1 MSDGC
6 CCGSPAGAHTT
17 VVDLN
22 WLRAFLAVVDHG
34 GFAAASV
41 HLYRSQGRISSYIAA
56 LERDLGVQLFDRHQR
71 PVRLTA
77 AGEVFVEHARSV
89 VGGLETGRAAIAA
102 VETRLRGDVALAT
115 YPSAGATYVPEVLR
129 RFSQDFPGIRPELF
143 EYGAHGIDLAL
154 DEGSALVAI
163 RPTLPPPPQTLAL
176 DSELLWREP
185 MCVVVRDGHALAGQ
199 DVADLT
205 ALDGERFVITGRS
218 LHYDT
223 EAFRL
228 LANVDVKPKVAFVSD
243 QPQTLVGLVRNELA
257 VGFTNRL
264 ALENT
269 RTDGVSVIDV
279 SPPLHRD
286 VSVYWTSAVE
296 AYPAAKA
303 LLETVRRTPAPPT
316 TTDLRGPSF
325 H

>member
-1 MSDGC
+1 ME
-6 CCGSPAGAHTT
+6 
-17 VVDLN
+17 LN

-56 LERDLGVQLFDRHQR
+56 LERELGVQLFDRHQR

-77 AGEVFVEHARSV
+77 AGEVFIGHARSV
-89 VGGLETGRAAIAA
+89 VGDLEAGRAAIAA
-102 VETRLRGDVALAT
+102 VETLVRGDVALAT

-129 RFSQDFPGIRPELF
+129 RFSRDFPGIRPELF
-143 EYGAHGIDLAL
+143 EYGVHGIDLAL

-176 DSELLWREP
+176 ETELLWREP
-185 MCVVVRDGHALAGQ
+185 MCVVVPEAHRLADHEVAGLTELHGEQLVVSGHNL
-199 DVADLT
+199 
-205 ALDGERFVITGRS
+205 R
-218 LHYDT
+218 YDT

-228 LANVDVKPKVAFVSD
+228 LTSEGIEPKVAFLSD
-243 QPQTLVGLVRNELA
+243 QPQTLVGLVRKELA

-264 ALENT
+264 ALESA

-279 SPPLHRD
+279 SPSLHRE
-286 VSVYWTSAVE
+286 VSVYWTSVIQAS
-296 AYPAAKA
+296 PAAMA
-303 LLETVRRTPAPPT
+303 LLETVRRTPSPPT

>member
-1 MSDGC
+1 M
-6 CCGSPAGAHTT
+6 HTT
-17 VVDLN
+17 VVELN
-22 WLRAFLAVVDHG
+22 WLRTFVAVADHG

-56 LERDLGVQLFDRHQR
+56 LERDLGVQLFDRRQR

-77 AGEVFVEHARSV
+77 AGEVFIDHARSV
-89 VGGLETGRAAIAA
+89 VDGVETGRAAIAA
-102 VETRLRGDVALAT
+102 VETRVRGDVALAT

-129 RFSQDFPGIRPELF
+129 RFSRDFPGIRPDLF
-143 EYGAHGIDLAL
+143 EQGAHGIDLAL

-185 MCVVVRDGHALAGQ
+185 MCVVVPEGHPLAGH
-199 DVADLT
+199 DFVDLADLN
-205 ALDGERFVITGRS
+205 GEHLVITGGR

-223 EAFRL
+223 EAIRL
-228 LANVDVKPKVAFVSD
+228 LAKVDVKPKVAFVSD
-243 QPQTLVGLVRNELA
+243 QPQTLVGLVQRELA

-264 ALENT
+264 ALESV
-269 RTDGVSVIDV
+269 RTDGVSVIGV
-279 SPPLHRD
+279 SPPLYRD
-286 VSVYWTSAVE
+286 VSVYWTSVVE
-296 AYPAAKA
+296 ASPAAKA
-303 LLETVRRTPAPPT
+303 LLDTVRRTPAPPT
-316 TTDLRGPSF
+316 TTDLRGQSF